1 MRIRILIFAL
11 LAFKMPTKK
20 MTNGSE
26 SGSRRPKNMW
36 IRWIRIRIRNIA
48 LKKGIRSGVGSGSS
62 SQRCGSADP
71 NPHQKVTDPQHKKRG
86 KRFILE
92 DFLKETRSKG
102 YLSGP
107 GVHDVNQT
115 MNSLPRK

>member
-1 MRIRILIFAL
+1 MDPDADPDSYLFIIGLQDAN
-11 LAFKMPTKK
+11 KK

-48 LKKGIRSGVGSGSS
+48 LKKGIRIGVGSGSS

-71 NPHQKVTDPQHKKRG
+71 DPHQKVTDPQHKKRG
-86 KRFILE
+86 KKIYFRRFFE
-92 DFLKETRSKG
+92 GNEE
-102 YLSGP
+102 
-107 GVHDVNQT
+107 
-115 MNSLPRK
+115 